1 MKLDSSTLIFSI
13 GILSLLMAFITWTF
27 QGAIL
32 ERNYGLKTWSVGISC
47 VGISLILN
55 FLRGELPPL
64 FGILGA
70 NISLMAGGTLGLFS
84 VGVSEHLPE
93 NKLLET
99 IQLADTACTRPSK
112 AVATK

>member
-13 GILSLLMAFITWTF
+13 GILALLMAFITWTF
-27 QGAIL
+27 QGAIV

-64 FGILGA
+64 LGILGA
-70 NISLMAGGTLGLFS
+70 NVSLMTGGMLGLLAPAIFFQAQFS
-84 VGVSEHLPE
+84 KPLVIS
-93 NKLLET
+93 
-99 IQLADTACTRPSK
+99 
-112 AVATK
+112 